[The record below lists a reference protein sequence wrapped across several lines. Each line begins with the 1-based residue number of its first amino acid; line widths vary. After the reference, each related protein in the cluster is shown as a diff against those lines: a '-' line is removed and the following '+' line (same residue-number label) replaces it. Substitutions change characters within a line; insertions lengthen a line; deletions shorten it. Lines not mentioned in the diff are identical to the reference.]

1 MENININKYTLKKHV
16 NKHDKISVINMRYVI
31 RSETR

>member
-1 MENININKYTLKKHV
+1 MENINITLKKHV
-16 NKHDKISVINMRYVI
+16 NKHDKISVIKVGYVI